1 MIIRHFRII
10 IMLLIAASAFAVSKQ
25 YGPSVILEP
34 SFNKQGYMRLDR
46 IQTFVDTPH
55 LFATID
61 SLKVGSKYLIN
72 VKSNGCFH
80 HSELYL
86 TILRNETDYFAS
98 FKMNGKIEG
107 EKVKRRFK
115 KIKLTTIQL
124 DSLRNFEKELI
135 KISAQTFDCTTVD
148 IYSLII
154 GSTKNILKTDNCN
167 WNGIGKLVGVFFKGS
182 DN

>member
-1 MIIRHFRII
+1 MIIRHFQII
-10 IMLLIAASAFAVSKQ
+10 IMLLIAASAFAISKQ
-25 YGPSVILEP
+25 YNPSIILEP
-34 SFNKQGYMRLDR
+34 SFNKQAYMQLDR
-46 IQTFVDTPH
+46 IQTSVDTPH

-107 EKVKRRFK
+107 EKVKTRLK
-115 KIKLTTIQL
+115 KVKLTKTQL
-124 DSLRNFEKELI
+124 DYLRTFEKQLI
-135 KISAQTFDCTTVD
+135 RISNQTFDCTTTD
-148 IYSLII
+148 TYFLII

-167 WNGIGKLVGVFFKGS
+167 WNGIGKLIGVLFKRS